1 MANLSNYTEDLI
13 ATWLAGGAIAQLPTT
28 LFLDLYSTMPD
39 REAGTGGTSVISSLI
54 TGSTR
59 LSLNNTANA
68 FFVKSGSTIKNNE
81 ILITASASNSV
92 NGIVGFA
99 IWTLA
104 TGGYMLYSGNTTAS
118 TNVSAGQSIR
128 FAPDAMVLTID

>member
-39 REAGTGGTSVISSLI
+39 REAGTSGTSVISSLI
-54 TGSTR
+54 TGSVR

-104 TGGYMLYSGNTTAS
+104 TGGSMLYSGNTTIS